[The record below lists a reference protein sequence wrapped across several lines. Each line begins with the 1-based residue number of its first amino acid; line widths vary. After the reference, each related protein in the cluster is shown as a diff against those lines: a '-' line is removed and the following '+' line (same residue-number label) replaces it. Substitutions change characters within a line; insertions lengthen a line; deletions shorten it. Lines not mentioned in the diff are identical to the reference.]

1 MYGYLITAKPRNE
14 WNCDEAKDALKCCV
28 VISLRQR
35 TTSEWNCTEGKE
47 MKRKKEDTLF
57 KGGTRENKLFVSIYK
72 RIKMSNNY
80 FLQSNNEWSFKYKR
94 EKSTVVTRR
103 EKGRGYIIYVH
114 SLGIKMS
121 TDFILGVIM
130 KGILNILEKSS
141 IVTRSEKER
150 GCII

>member
-1 MYGYLITAKPRNE
+1 
-14 WNCDEAKDALKCCV
+14 
-28 VISLRQR
+28 
-35 TTSEWNCTEGKE
+35 
-47 MKRKKEDTLF
+47 
-57 KGGTRENKLFVSIYK
+57 
-72 RIKMSNNY
+72 MSNNY